1 MDIGLGTLGT
11 KAIIVSL
18 RVSGRETA
26 QNQLDNVILPTVPT
40 VIEESSKVPIM
51 PWVTA
56 KEALVTDNTE
66 LAYSN

>member
-26 QNQLDNVILPTVPT
+26 QNQLDNVILTNIPV
-40 VIEESSKVPIM
+40 VIEESSRVPIR
-51 PWVTA
+51 PWGFEWA
-56 KEALVTDNTE
+56 NRE
-66 LAYSN
+66 